1 MAKNKDD
8 IKCGTAR
15 PRLSEYESSR
25 EGYIAGTP
33 LEGGMIAEP
42 ERVDLFSAARNI
54 SYQQQQQQQKK
65 NVSENKQTGE
75 STAARQPTAK

>member
-15 PRLSEYESSR
+15 PRLSEFESSR
-25 EGYIAGTP
+25 EGYVAGTP
-33 LEGGMIAEP
+33 LEGGLIAEP
-42 ERVDLFSAARNI
+42 ERVDLFSAAHNI
-54 SYQQQQQQQKK
+54 SYQQQQQQKK
-65 NVSENKQTGE
+65 DVSENKQTGE